1 MITIINKKKQENA
14 LLSDQINDIPLFSN
28 FKDAIELFASD
39 DDDEKNNVFD
49 KIEIKGYENPIEKN
63 Y

>member
-39 DDDEKNNVFD
+39 DDDEK
-49 KIEIKGYENPIEKN
+49 K
-63 Y
+63 